1 MVAVNGNGAPG
12 PGSVFAGYTIER
24 LLGAGGMGSIYLA
37 QHPHLPRKVAL
48 KLLHPVLTADD
59 SVRARFELEA
69 DHAARLEHANIVQ
82 VYDRGCEDGRLWIAM
97 QYVPGTTAAALLR
110 HGPVPPERA
119 VHIVCEIGKA
129 LDYAHQ
135 AGVLHRDVKP
145 TNILLAEPAGPG
157 EPERVLLTDFGIAKA
172 LDEASG
178 LTRTGT
184 FVGSLQNAA
193 PEQFDTT
200 VALDHRTDIYSLG
213 CTLYHL
219 LTGRPPYSGDTLPKL
234 WHGHVRSP
242 IPRPSEARPDL
253 PTAFDSVVAR
263 ALAKDRND
271 RYGTCRELTA
281 AARDALATEA
291 TATVPTPVPGAAG
304 DDTLARTVAVDAA
317 APTQVAATR
326 RAARRGDSAAPLR
339 VVLADDSVLLRE
351 GISRLLCDEGID
363 VVGEAGDAATLLA
376 LVADERPDVAVV
388 DIRMP
393 PTHTTEGIG
402 AAATIRADHPD
413 TAVVLLSQYVETDHV
428 MNLLADGAAGLGY
441 LLKDRVSDIDE
452 FVDTLH
458 RVAGGGSAIDPS
470 VVSRLVARPH
480 RDSRPIDTL
489 STRERE
495 VLALMAEGRS
505 NRAIGA
511 ALFLGERTVEAHVR
525 AIFLKLGLHPEPEDH
540 RRVLAVLKHL
550 EATTP

>member
-1 MVAVNGNGAPG
+1 MVAVTGNGAPG

-48 KLLHPVLTADD
+48 KLLHPALTADD
-59 SVRARFELEA
+59 SVKARFELEA

-97 QYVPGTTAAALLR
+97 QYVPGTNAAALLG

-119 VHIVCEIGKA
+119 VHIVSEIGKA

-172 LDEASG
+172 LDEAGG
-178 LTRTGT
+178 LTRTGM

-200 VALDHRTDIYSLG
+200 AALDHRTDIYSLG

-219 LTGRPPYSGDTLPKL
+219 LTGRPPYSGDTLAKL

-253 PTAFDSVVAR
+253 PKAFDAVVAG

-271 RYGTCRELTA
+271 RYDTCRELTA
-281 AARDALATEA
+281 AARNALTSE
-291 TATVPTPVPGAAG
+291 TTTTVPAPAA

-317 APTQVAATR
+317 SPSRVAATR
-326 RAARRGDSAAPLR
+326 RATRRGDSAAPLR

-351 GISRLLCDEGID
+351 GIARLLCDEGID
-363 VVGEAGDAATLLA
+363 VVGEAGDAATLLG

-393 PTHTTEGIG
+393 PTHTTEGIV
-402 AAATIRADHPD
+402 AAAAIRADHPD

-441 LLKDRVSDIDE
+441 LLKDRVADIDE

-458 RVAGGGSAIDPS
+458 RVAEGGSAIDPS
-470 VVSRLVARPH
+470 VVSRMVARPH

-495 VLALMAEGRS
+495 VLSLMAEGRS